1 MTARRQRRN
10 LERSLARRRP
20 FRDPLPLVLVVC
32 EGKVTERDYIDGF
45 RLAHGANTVRVQV
58 VSPGGDPQVLVERA
72 IGLRDDAARTAKRA
86 GDENLKYDEVW
97 CVFDVDTHE
106 RLDAAR
112 RTAQTGGVKVALS
125 NPCFELWLLLHLSE
139 RSAHVTAEQVY
150 RLLRKHLP
158 RYDKHLRFDD
168 VAPGYTDAVR
178 RAEHLDRRHAELGQ
192 PEGNPSTGMH
202 RLTERIRQFGK
213 EARL

>member
-1 MTARRQRRN
+1 MTARRRNRN

-20 FRDPLPLVLVVC
+20 FRDPLPLILVVC

-45 RLAHGANTVRVQV
+45 RLAHGASTVRVQV
-58 VSPGGDPQVLVERA
+58 ASPGGDPQGLVERA
-72 IGLRDDAARTAKRA
+72 IGLRDDAARMAKRTS
-86 GDENLKYDEVW
+86 DENLVFDEVW
-97 CVFDVDTHE
+97 CVFDVDTHA

-112 RTAQTGGVKVALS
+112 RTAQAGGVEIALS
-125 NPCFELWLLLHLSE
+125 NPCFELWLLLHLAE
-139 RSAHVTAEQVY
+139 HSAHVTAERVH

-158 RYDKHLRFDD
+158 HYDKHLRFDD
-168 VAPGYTDAVR
+168 VASGYTDAVR
-178 RAEHLDRRHAELGQ
+178 RAEHLDRRHTELGQ